1 MDIEFPDLPEP
12 ELLCSLQAGIDE
24 IEALM
29 HESSIFLRFLNAYGF
44 LPLSKVPECLWISSS
59 TDIGRI
65 KSAECIRIQVD
76 HFKP

>member
-44 LPLSKVPECLWISSS
+44 LPQQI
-59 TDIGRI
+59 
-65 KSAECIRIQVD
+65 
-76 HFKP
+76 